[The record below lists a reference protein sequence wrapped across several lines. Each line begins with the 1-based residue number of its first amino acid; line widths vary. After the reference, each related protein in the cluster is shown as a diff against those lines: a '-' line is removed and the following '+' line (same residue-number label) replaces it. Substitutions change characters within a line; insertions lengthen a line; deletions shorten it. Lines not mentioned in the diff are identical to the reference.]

1 MTRRADAASIER
13 MRDRARPT
21 ARQIY
26 ALAAILCERYGQ
38 AFPETQAEASR
49 LIERLRFAQGHPQP
63 RLEDVPLPPSRR
75 RGRGT
80 EKLAKAIAEEVIRAV
95 KTTA

>member
-1 MTRRADAASIER
+1 
-13 MRDRARPT
+13 MRDDARPT

-38 AFPETQAEASR
+38 AFPETQADASR
-49 LIERLRFAQGHPQP
+49 LIERLRFAQGHPAP
-63 RLEDVPLPPSRR
+63 RLEDVPLRPHRR

-80 EKLAKAIAEEVIRAV
+80 EKLAKAIAEEVMRAV
-95 KTTA
+95 ERPV

>member
-1 MTRRADAASIER
+1 
-13 MRDRARPT
+13 MRDEARPT

-26 ALAAILCERYGQ
+26 ALAAILCMRYGQ

-63 RLEDVPLPPSRR
+63 RLEDVPLPPRR
-75 RGRGT
+75 RSGRGT
-80 EKLAKAIAEEVIRAV
+80 ERLAKAIAEEVVKAV
-95 KTTA
+95 RSPV